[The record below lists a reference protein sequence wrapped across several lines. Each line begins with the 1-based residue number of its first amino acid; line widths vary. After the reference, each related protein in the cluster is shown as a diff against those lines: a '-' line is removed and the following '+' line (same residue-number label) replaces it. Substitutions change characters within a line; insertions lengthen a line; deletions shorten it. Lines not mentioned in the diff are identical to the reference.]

1 MEKNIISMKINSRER
16 EGEREGERK
25 RQEEIEIEGARAR
38 MLIFVCFIVSNFSE
52 CLCVRMFVRV
62 SVMLAGRTNI
72 S

>member
-1 MEKNIISMKINSRER
+1 MRER
-16 EGEREGERK
+16 GREKETGGDRDRGSES
-25 RQEEIEIEGARAR
+25 ENVNVSSC
-38 MLIFVCFIVSNFSE
+38 LIVSNFSE